1 MKHYLDYIDFSN
13 GICSEEINN
22 NFKRL
27 QDQINIERLSVA
39 GQGISSGLQLNIKD
53 FDLNVSEGYVVGN
66 TGEEVYIPSTTINIE
81 KPILIAKEETLGI
94 KGGNKLSKSNTV
106 SCRGKAH
113 DKLAEYGEVFSLVE
127 KDTGIYFMYGDT
139 EPKPYK
145 EVTDDNI
152 QIDENDELGD
162 LDLELTQDALEIN
175 FSDIL

>member
-81 KPILIAKEETLGI
+81 SSNLYSGAIFTIESFEQIMLEV
-94 KGGNKLSKSNTV
+94 KL
-106 SCRGKAH
+106 
-113 DKLAEYGEVFSLVE
+113 L
-127 KDTGIYFMYGDT
+127 
-139 EPKPYK
+139 
-145 EVTDDNI
+145 
-152 QIDENDELGD
+152 
-162 LDLELTQDALEIN
+162 
-175 FSDIL
+175 